1 MMRKKIAALMCA
13 TAMFLSMPGTAYAE
27 VSTVTGSVEFTAENK
42 LDSNG
47 TADLNAAVGAMQPGD
62 EIIISIQV
70 ANTSGQA
77 ANYYMT
83 NEVMSSLEDT
93 EGTNASGGAYEYVLT
108 YTDSAGSTTDLFRST
123 ALGGTGATVDDRV
136 GLKGATSGLEEYIF
150 LETLESG
157 WTGTVTLQVGLDG
170 ETQGNSYQGT
180 AANLQMNFA
189 VDTDTTVTRDVTDT
203 VNRVETVEV
212 VDDTN
217 SGTDESGNGSGG
229 RRNGNVVRTSDES
242 NMIPFVAAAGISGLL
257 LLILAVISMKERKK
271 LKKNGAALGLC
282 LAMCL
287 AGLVPADVQ
296 AAPYTYTV
304 RLYMGVQGFADSAD
318 VVSVPAGATVEIRD
332 NGSCVEIS
340 GLTYKDRI
348 DFNALVHEGTAETV
362 SLKADET
369 TGTSK
374 YYVTGVRESGAEINV
389 ATIEVTEDKD
399 YVVSYGI
406 RGNMTYYTVNYV
418 DQAGNTLFPSQRY
431 SGKAGDFAVVAYRYV
446 EGFQPYAYNLG
457 KTLTENEAENVF
469 NFVYTPLPEIVNTTT
484 ETVTIT
490 ETVTVPGPEPEAPP
504 VETAPPVVE
513 PGQEPVPAPEEEVE
527 IPDEPI
533 PQAEP
538 QEFVNLDDNRTP
550 TAQNPGNG
558 NSGSGDG
565 ESGSRENVSMEDFA
579 TPLAALP
586 TAAKVGISVGVV
598 VFTAVIIAF
607 LAIRFR
613 KKEKAKH
620 EAE

>member
-1 MMRKKIAALMCA
+1 M
-13 TAMFLSMPGTAYAE
+13 
-27 VSTVTGSVEFTAENK
+27 
-42 LDSNG
+42 
-47 TADLNAAVGAMQPGD
+47 
-62 EIIISIQV
+62 
-70 ANTSGQA
+70 
-77 ANYYMT
+77 
-83 NEVMSSLEDT
+83 
-93 EGTNASGGAYEYVLT
+93 
-108 YTDSAGSTTDLFRST
+108 
-123 ALGGTGATVDDRV
+123 
-136 GLKGATSGLEEYIF
+136 
-150 LETLESG
+150 
-157 WTGTVTLQVGLDG
+157 
-170 ETQGNSYQGT
+170 
-180 AANLQMNFA
+180 
-189 VDTDTTVTRDVTDT
+189 
-203 VNRVETVEV
+203 
-212 VDDTN
+212 
-217 SGTDESGNGSGG
+217 
-229 RRNGNVVRTSDES
+229 RTSDES

-304 RLYMGVQGFADSAD
+304 RLYMGAQGFADSAD

-348 DFNALVHEGTAETV
+348 DFNALVPEGTAETV

-469 NFVYTPLPEIVNTTT
+469 DFVYTPLPEIVNTTT

-504 VETAPPVVE
+504 VEPAPPVVE